1 MKLRFYFIVFMGEV
15 LHVFEGVIEGITALK
30 WTGTITTQ

>member
-1 MKLRFYFIVFMGEV
+1 MFIGEV
-15 LHVFEGVIEGITALK
+15 LLVFEGVIEGIRELK